1 MKANMMI
8 AIAAPIMNAIYT
20 RVSLKKT
27 SASSYVFRY
36 IRPNITIVE
45 VAIMAANRRYW
56 RMADLLFYVKIC
68 YFSKHVSFGYFAR
81 VKCHRLTRRVA
92 LQVDFRSLRALKTTD
107 AELRLIANA
116 ANMGESNSPTNGY
129 KTPAAK
135 GTPRAL

>member
-1 MKANMMI
+1 
-8 AIAAPIMNAIYT
+8 MNAIYR

-68 YFSKHVSFGYFAR
+68 YFSNHVSFGYWLGSSANGSPDDLHFR
-81 VKCHRLTRRVA
+81 WIFERSEERRVGKEC
-92 LQVDFRSLRALKTTD
+92 VSTCRSRW
-107 AELRLIANA
+107 
-116 ANMGESNSPTNGY
+116 SPYPY
-129 KTPAAK
+129 KKNNQNKDSTSSHKEITA
-135 GTPRAL
+135 